1 MCYLEG
7 MDRKSKYRL
16 RIQNCIW
23 TIMDVHATVSDD
35 DETEV
40 ILAQFED
47 LDQNIE
53 NLDMSHVSEG
63 DVLIVEQA
71 TNALLVEFQAVFNS
85 GEFGPVYEVQGN

>member
-1 MCYLEG
+1 
-7 MDRKSKYRL
+7 MDRKNKYRL

-40 ILAQFED
+40 FLAQFED

-53 NLDMSHVSEG
+53 DLDMSHVSEG
-63 DVLIVEQA
+63 DVLMVEQA
-71 TNALLVEFQAVFNS
+71 TNALLVEFQSVFDS
-85 GEFGPVYEVQGN
+85 GEFGQVYESQGN

>member
-1 MCYLEG
+1 

-35 DETEV
+35 DKTEV

-53 NLDMSHVSEG
+53 DLDMSHVSEG
-63 DVLIVEQA
+63 DVLMVEQA
-71 TNALLVEFQAVFNS
+71 TNALLVEFQSVFNS
-85 GEFGPVYEVQGN
+85 GEFGPVYESQGN

>member
-1 MCYLEG
+1 

-40 ILAQFED
+40 ILSQFED

-53 NLDMSHVSEG
+53 DLDMSHVSEG
-63 DVLIVEQA
+63 DVLMVEQA
-71 TNALLVEFQAVFNS
+71 TNALLVEFQSVFNS
-85 GEFGPVYEVQGN
+85 GEFGPVYEVQEN

>member
-1 MCYLEG
+1 

-40 ILAQFED
+40 ILSQFED
-47 LDQNIE
+47 MDQNIE
-53 NLDMSHVSEG
+53 DLDMSHVSEG
-63 DVLIVEQA
+63 DVLMVEQA
-71 TNALLVEFQAVFNS
+71 TNALLVEFQSVFNS

>member
-1 MCYLEG
+1 

-53 NLDMSHVSEG
+53 YLDMSHVSEG
-63 DVLIVEQA
+63 DVLMVEQA
-71 TNALLVEFQAVFNS
+71 TNALLVEFQSVFNS

>member
-1 MCYLEG
+1 

-35 DETEV
+35 DETED

-53 NLDMSHVSEG
+53 DLDMSHVSEG
-63 DVLIVEQA
+63 DVLMVEQA
-71 TNALLVEFQAVFNS
+71 TNALLVEFQSVFNS

>member
-1 MCYLEG
+1 

-40 ILAQFED
+40 ILSQFED

-53 NLDMSHVSEG
+53 DLDMSHVSEG
-63 DVLIVEQA
+63 DVLMVEQA
-71 TNALLVEFQAVFNS
+71 TNALLVEFQSVFNS

>member
-1 MCYLEG
+1 

-53 NLDMSHVSEG
+53 VLDMSHVSEG
-63 DVLIVEQA
+63 DVLMVEQA
-71 TNALLVEFQAVFNS
+71 TNALLVEFQSVFNS

>member
-1 MCYLEG
+1 MYL
-7 MDRKSKYRL
+7 KSKYRL

-40 ILAQFED
+40 ILSQFED
-47 LDQNIE
+47 MDQNIE
-53 NLDMSHVSEG
+53 DLDMSHVSEG
-63 DVLIVEQA
+63 DVLMVEQA
-71 TNALLVEFQAVFNS
+71 TNALLVEFQSVFNS